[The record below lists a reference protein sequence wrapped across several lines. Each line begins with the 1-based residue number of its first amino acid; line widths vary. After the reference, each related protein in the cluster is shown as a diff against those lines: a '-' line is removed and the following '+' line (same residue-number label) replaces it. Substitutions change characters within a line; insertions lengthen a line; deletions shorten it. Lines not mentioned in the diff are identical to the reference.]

1 MIIAIIQNGEYPY
14 SHLISLTF
22 PMDEEAM
29 MTKLNEIGIS
39 DSNIASCHV
48 VKISG
53 RVPVLCVLENQRI
66 DADEMNYLARRLDSF
81 DSYELA
87 KFQGAIVRDN
97 IRTMKDLINLT
108 FNLHNYTIVTEFLDF
123 KRIGRK
129 HYLDKNIG

>member
-1 MIIAIIQNGEYPY
+1 MPMIIAIIQNGEYPY

-66 DADEMNYLARRLDSF
+66 DADEMNYLTAMNLPSF
-81 DSYELA
+81 RELLSEIISA
-87 KFQGAIVRDN
+87 Q
-97 IRTMKDLINLT
+97 
-108 FNLHNYTIVTEFLDF
+108 
-123 KRIGRK
+123 
-129 HYLDKNIG
+129 